1 MKTPSLFY
9 PIPLRE
15 LVVVQKG
22 SKPATL
28 SKKPFAG
35 SVPYLDISSLE
46 TGEATQY
53 THKDLAPT
61 ATDQDL
67 LVVWDGSRSGLV
79 FRGREGAIGST
90 LMCLKLVGVTQDYLY
105 YFLKSKFE
113 FINQN
118 TSGSGIPHVDA
129 DLFFDLEVPYT
140 TLEKQAEIVQALDQ
154 KLAQGALLL
163 KQQHSLTKD
172 ALNVANVAFAY
183 DETNV
188 ASSIEA
194 FKQSVIAA
202 ALSGSLT
209 ANWRAKHKAAKP
221 SGQTLGLPETELQRT
236 SDQHPSWHIPSTWW
250 FARIKDLASRIQYGT
265 SSKSYTQ
272 GTTPVLGM
280 GNIKDGRVTFEKLKY
295 SSDTEDIEKFRL
307 QKGDILFNRTNSP
320 ELVGKTAVFDAD
332 IEAIFA
338 GYIIRIQPISAINPY
353 FLSYCLNSPFAKD
366 YNQSIMVGSASQ
378 ANINAEKLGD
388 FLVPVPSMEEQVAII
403 RLIEGIITLADNTA
417 LSHSAAIHDVE
428 QLNRSL
434 LNQAFDFSN
443 KKTEFDNG
451 GEGFNKVL
459 ESLAED
465 KIGLEATAKKNN
477 IKIRARNKS
486 FKLIMKDKRSIIDLL
501 RESPDGALT
510 VEEAWQQSEY
520 YEHWETD
527 GYENFFREIEG
538 KKTEIK
544 ISRSDDESVITL
556 KLIENEN

>member
-9 PIPLRE
+9 SVPLRE
-15 LVVVQKG
+15 LVVAQKG

-28 SKKPFAG
+28 SKKPFIG
-35 SVPYLDISSLE
+35 SVPYLDINSLE

-53 THKDLAPT
+53 AHKDLVPT
-61 ATDQDL
+61 ATGQDL
-67 LVVWDGSRSGLV
+67 LVVWDGARSGLV

-118 TSGSGIPHVDA
+118 ASGSGVSHVDA
-129 DLFFDLEVPYT
+129 DLFFDLELPYT
-140 TLEKQAEIVQALDQ
+140 TLDKQDEIVRALDQ
-154 KLAQGALLL
+154 TLAQSDLLL

-172 ALNVANVAFAY
+172 ALNVANVVFAY

-194 FKQSVIAA
+194 FKLSVIAA

-209 ANWRAKHKAAKP
+209 TNWRVKHKAPKP
-221 SGQTLGLPETELQRT
+221 SGQELGLLEAELQRT
-236 SDQHPSWHIPSTWW
+236 SDQHPNWHIPSTWW
-250 FARIKDLASRIQYGT
+250 FAKIRDLASRMQYGT

-272 GTTPVLGM
+272 GTIPVLGM
-280 GNIKDGRVTFEKLKY
+280 GNIKDGRVTLEKIKY
-295 SSDTEDIEKFRL
+295 SSDAEDIEKFRL
-307 QKGDILFNRTNSP
+307 QKGDVLFNRTNSP

-332 IEAIFA
+332 MEAIFA
-338 GYIIRIQPISAINPY
+338 GYIIRIQLVPAVNPY

-366 YNQSIMVGSASQ
+366 YNQSMIIGSANQ

-388 FLVPVPSMEEQVAII
+388 FLVPVPPLEEQAAIVTI
-403 RLIEGIITLADNTA
+403 VDGIIAVANNTA
-417 LSHSAAIHDVE
+417 SSHSAAVYDVE

-434 LNQAFDFSN
+434 LNQAFNVST
-443 KKTEFDNG
+443 KKDRFGDELFT
-451 GEGFNKVL
+451 KVL
-459 ESLAED
+459 ESLARD
-465 KIGLEATAKKNN
+465 KSVLERDVKKNG
-477 IKIRARNKS
+477 IKIRSRNKS
-486 FKLIMKDKRSIIDLL
+486 LNLIMKDKRSVIDLL
-501 RESPDGALT
+501 RDAPDGVMT

-527 GYENFFREIEG
+527 GYENFFREIEN
-538 KKTEIK
+538 KKDEIAV
-544 ISRSDDESVITL
+544 IRSDSDSLITL
-556 KLIENEN
+556 KLIKNEN